1 MAVGL
6 HPLGGGDVL
15 GVVDLA
21 GPPELGAIC
30 EGCGPLEGGALLAG

>member
-1 MAVGL
+1 MPSGFIRFAV
-6 HPLGGGDVL
+6 GDVL
-15 GVVDLA
+15 GVIDLA